1 MVKYLKP
8 EELKKEY
15 SENEMMQLYS
25 NISGSTCEKCPIG
38 YYSNTNGLTSC
49 KACDAGS
56 TSNEERTFCI

>member
-1 MVKYLKP
+1 MIL
-8 EELKKEY
+8 
-15 SENEMMQLYS
+15 LYS